1 MIRGDLQRKELLM
14 QEPESAERVE
24 REILVPA
31 SPKRVWEAITDPEQV
46 SEWLADDAEFDLRPG
61 GDLRVRTDGETR
73 EGFFEEVDEPGRLV
87 FWWAEPGTELTR
99 VEVELDEVAD
109 GTRIRVVE
117 ARPLVTVETVA
128 VGTETDFGGAQSP
141 QMSGVLQAVA

>member
-1 MIRGDLQRKELLM
+1 M
-14 QEPESAERVE
+14 QEPASAERVE

-31 SPKRVWEAITDPEQV
+31 SPERVWETITDPEQV
-46 SEWLADDAEFDLRPG
+46 GGWLADDAEFDLRPG
-61 GDLRVRTDGETR
+61 GDLSVRTEGETR

-87 FWWAEPGTELTR
+87 FWWAEPGQELTR
-99 VEVELDEVAD
+99 VELELDEVAD

-117 ARPLVTVETVA
+117 ARPLVTVEAVTV
-128 VGTETDFGGAQSP
+128 GPQTDFGGAQSP

>member
-1 MIRGDLQRKELLM
+1 M

-24 REILVPA
+24 REILVPG
-31 SPKRVWEAITDPEQV
+31 SPERVWEAITDPEQV
-46 SEWLADDAEFDLRPG
+46 REWLADDAEFDLRPG
-61 GDLRVRTDGETR
+61 GDLSLRTEAETR

-87 FWWAEPGTELTR
+87 FWWAQPGAELTR
-99 VEVELDEVAD
+99 VELELDEVEG

-117 ARPLVTVETVA
+117 ARPLVTVETFA